1 MAYTINQTSGSVLA
15 NVADGTIDNTTTDL
29 TLIGKNYSGYGDALN
44 ENFVKLLENF
54 SHTTAPTSPLAG
66 QLWWDSTNNLLKVYT
81 GTTFKTVSSSTASA
95 TQPASGVVGDLWWDT
110 ANSQLK
116 VYNGASWTLVGP
128 AFSSGSGQ
136 SGPVIETI
144 TDSLNVDHVCV
155 KIMISDVIVAIV
167 SKDNPSFTPS
177 PAITGFASIGPGYN
191 LSTDIANNKIN
202 GTATDSDALGGQS
215 ASSYLRSDA
224 NDTTSSTL
232 GVLNDTGFTVGA
244 DSDLNISV
252 SGDDVTIKNNT
263 ANGDLIL
270 GINDGG
276 TPKQAI
282 TVDGATGEVLVL
294 ADPTQ
299 TLGVA
304 TKNYVDSQL
313 GASGSLSRSGG
324 TSTILGVITPD
335 TDANIDFGSTAL
347 KFDTIHA
354 VTFSGRASE
363 ANYADLAERFAAD
376 NVYTPGT
383 LMALGGAEEIT
394 QVNEENTDDVFGV
407 ISSRAAYLMNAGAGN
422 NETHPAIAITGRVPV
437 RVIGEVR
444 KGDRIISAGNGLA
457 KAGTPDEITAFNV
470 IGRALENKYDSNEG
484 LVECFVKVN

>member
-144 TDSLNVDHVCV
+144 TDSGATDHVCV

-167 SKDNPSFTPS
+167 SKDASFTPS

>member
-1 MAYTINQTSGSVLA
+1 MVFVSTIA
-15 NVADGTIDNTTTDL
+15 TTD
-29 TLIGKNYSGYGDALN
+29 IIKFG
-44 ENFVKLLENF
+44 
-54 SHTTAPTSPLAG
+54 
-66 QLWWDSTNNLLKVYT
+66 LK
-81 GTTFKTVSSSTASA
+81 K
-95 TQPASGVVGDLWWDT
+95 
-110 ANSQLK
+110 
-116 VYNGASWTLVGP
+116 
-128 AFSSGSGQ
+128 
-136 SGPVIETI
+136 
-144 TDSLNVDHVCV
+144 
-155 KIMISDVIVAIV
+155 
-167 SKDNPSFTPS
+167 
-177 PAITGFASIGPGYN
+177 
-191 LSTDIANNKIN
+191 TDIANNKIN

-263 ANGDLIL
+263 ADGDLII

-335 TDANIDFGSTAL
+335 TDGNIDFGSSGL

-354 VTFSGRASE
+354 NTFSGRAS
-363 ANYADLAERFAAD
+363 
-376 NVYTPGT
+376 
-383 LMALGGAEEIT
+383 
-394 QVNEENTDDVFGV
+394 
-407 ISSRAAYLMNAGAGN
+407 
-422 NETHPAIAITGRVPV
+422 
-437 RVIGEVR
+437 
-444 KGDRIISAGNGLA
+444 
-457 KAGTPDEITAFNV
+457 
-470 IGRALENKYDSNEG
+470 
-484 LVECFVKVN
+484 

>member
-1 MAYTINQTSGSVLA
+1 MAYTINQTGGSVLA

-116 VYNGASWTLVGP
+116 VYNGVSWTLVGP

-167 SKDNPSFTPS
+167 SKDASFTPS

-252 SGDDVTIKNNT
+252 SGDNVTIKNNT
-263 ANGDLIL
+263 ADGDLIL

-335 TDANIDFGSTAL
+335 TDGNIDFGSSGL

-354 VTFSGRASE
+354 NTFSGRASE

>member
-1 MAYTINQTSGSVLA
+1 MAYTINQTGGSVLA

-167 SKDNPSFTPS
+167 SKDASFTPS

-282 TVDGATGEVLVL
+282 TVDGASGEVLVL

-335 TDANIDFGSTAL
+335 TDGNIDFGSSGL

-354 VTFSGRASE
+354 NTFSGRASE

>member
-15 NVADGTIDNTTTDL
+15 NVADGTIDNTSTDL

-81 GTTFKTVSSSTASA
+81 GSTFKTVSSSTASA

-116 VYNGASWTLVGP
+116 VYNGATWTLVGP
-128 AFSSGSGQ
+128 AFSSGAGQ
-136 SGPVIETI
+136 SGPVVETI
-144 TDSLNVDHVCV
+144 TDSGAQDHVCV

-167 SKDNPSFTPS
+167 SKDANFTPS
-177 PAITGFASIGPGYN
+177 PAITGFASISPGYN

-202 GTATDSDALGGQS
+202 GTATDSDALGGQA

-224 NDTTSSTL
+224 NDTTSNTL

-263 ANGDLIL
+263 ADGDLIL
-270 GINDGG
+270 GVNDGG
-276 TPKQAI
+276 TPKQAL

-294 ADPTQ
+294 ANPTQ
-299 TLGVA
+299 LLGVA
-304 TKNYVDSQL
+304 TKQYVDAQL
-313 GASGSLSRSGG
+313 GSSSGLARDGSNTITGDILPDADNTHDLGAAG
-324 TSTILGVITPD
+324 T
-335 TDANIDFGSTAL
+335 AFAE
-347 KFDTIHA
+347 IHA
-354 VTFSGRASE
+354 TTFYGTASQ

-376 NVYTPGT
+376 NVYEAGT
-383 LMALGGAEEIT
+383 VVALGGVEEIT
-394 QVNEENTDDVFGV
+394 RVNEENTDNVFGV
-407 ISSRAAYLMNAGAGN
+407 ISSRAAYLMNAGAGS
-422 NETHPAIAITGRVPV
+422 NETHPAVAISGRVPV

-444 KGDRIISAGNGLA
+444 KGDRLISAGNGLA
-457 KAGTPDEITAFNV
+457 KAGTPEQITAFNV
-470 IGRALENKYDSNEG
+470 IGRALENKYSSDEG

>member
-1 MAYTINQTSGSVLA
+1 MAYTINQTGGSVLA

-167 SKDNPSFTPS
+167 SKDASFTPS

-282 TVDGATGEVLVL
+282 TVDGASGEVLVL